1 MPSGQSAQDGDALA
15 TNTRASMV
23 LIDIFRAGPLLLPTC
38 RMTAGRCNPL
48 AEISRAAPRLEKEK
62 TETCQLAQKSTG
74 SPLRTSFL
82 MASVRG
88 SVTGRRIINEL
99 LPVFATENDSHL
111 TGPVI
116 VSLEGPFALHT
127 ITIKTKLGQFWPK
140 DVS

>member
-1 MPSGQSAQDGDALA
+1 MDELQIVVCQRVVAQHRRFIG
-15 TNTRASMV
+15 RQ
-23 LIDIFRAGPLLLPTC
+23 IEQC
-38 RMTAGRCNPL
+38 RPL
-48 AEISRAAPRLEKEK
+48 AVGQNAASWHGDLSGNRDGRP
-62 TETCQLAQKSTG
+62 
-74 SPLRTSFL
+74 
-82 MASVRG
+82 SVRG